1 MSRNPK
7 ALAAT
12 VAALLSLGACHDQQ
26 TIEGTSSRFIN
37 VDGKRMKVNLSPT
50 GVPNEYQLLTVRDA
64 MVLNPD
70 PQSERARGQQA
81 AQRVMD
87 AVCDTKGK
95 SYQVLDERLVEQLN
109 FYTRF
114 RCV

>member
-1 MSRNPK
+1 
-7 ALAAT
+7 
-12 VAALLSLGACHDQQ
+12 
-26 TIEGTSSRFIN
+26 
-37 VDGKRMKVNLSPT
+37 
-50 GVPNEYQLLTVRDA
+50 
-64 MVLNPD
+64 VLNPD